1 MEQEGVMTATD
12 ELRRMLDERGVEYQ
26 YVDKRGC
33 VPSCEVV
40 AWLTE
45 DDDLWQYSAEYS
57 VYHDGSTLL
66 EFECSKARCTP
77 AQAIAAT
84 LGRGTCHDK
93 NGFDPEM
100 GFECVECGATTD
112 SYMCSTY
119 PGIQEQLRYCP
130 GCGAKVVNA

>member
-1 MEQEGVMTATD
+1 MSATD

-84 LGRGTCHDK
+84 LGRGECHVVSSIRHEYEGGYAGTEWEHELSCGHKTWWSSD
-93 NGFDPEM
+93 DPPEW
-100 GFECVECGATTD
+100 CPWCG
-112 SYMCSTY
+112 
-119 PGIQEQLRYCP
+119 R
-130 GCGAKVVNA
+130 KVVDA